1 MELPVAFIE
10 LLTATVMLFGAM
22 PLFKECCG
30 SPEKVKVTA
39 KEWGKR
45 Q

>member
-22 PLFKECCG
+22 PLFKNCRV
-30 SPEKVKVTA
+30 SPESVNINGKY
-39 KEWGKR
+39 WGKR